1 MSEPWLR
8 TLLREQQGSGFP
20 DLAGADA
27 AMVLPVSD
35 RLLTAVLSS
44 RLPAS
49 SPVRSLQITAEAHS
63 RFAVRVKLSSP
74 ALMPAITVRFAVVEQ
89 PQLPASAEL
98 ICAPVS
104 DGLGALLGP
113 LVRLFASLPPW
124 IRWSENRI
132 RVDLHALAAQQGV
145 AEYMRYVSELTLGT
159 VPGRF
164 VLTVRMTLPDGTAT

>member
-35 RLLTAVLSS
+35 RLLSAVVSS
-44 RLPAS
+44 RFSADA
-49 SPVRSLQITAEAHS
+49 PVRSLQITAEAGD
-63 RFAVRVKLSSP
+63 RFAVRVRLSKP
-74 ALMPAITVRFAVVEQ
+74 TLVPPITVRFAVVQQ
-89 PQLPASAEL
+89 PELPGPAEL
-98 ICAPVS
+98 VCAPVS

-113 LVRLFASLPPW
+113 LVRLFATLPPW
-124 IRWSENRI
+124 IRWSENRFVI
-132 RVDLHALAAQQGV
+132 DLPALAAQQGV
-145 AEYMRYVSELTLGT
+145 AEYMSYVSELTLRT

-164 VLTVRMTLPDGTAT
+164 VLTVRMTLPDGTAR